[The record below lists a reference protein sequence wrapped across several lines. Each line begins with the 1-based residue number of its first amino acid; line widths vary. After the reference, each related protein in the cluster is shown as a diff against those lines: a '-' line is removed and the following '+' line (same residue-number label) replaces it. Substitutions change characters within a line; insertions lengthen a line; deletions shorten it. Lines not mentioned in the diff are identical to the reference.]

1 MTMMLYADTTPLTQ
15 AIAKGGESQVI
26 AETLKLLGQRNLK
39 AAKVAGRVGIDA
51 LWGAGDP
58 VALAPLAASGL
69 ITDWMRALPIGGEP
83 GDEQRARLA
92 PATPLVQAFMAA
104 QAAVAKGMPD
114 EKPKLPDPLEP
125 MEISGGKT
133 VHQALTDAFDARDV
147 EAMRR
152 ILLGLFATGAD
163 YRSTLEAL
171 YVATRF
177 TYVGAGEPLTWILTA
192 SEILDMAEWGG
203 NNPPFVYWITGL
215 LGGLAK
221 SAPAGDAA
229 RAYAADARHDLAW
242 LRTRLAPPNEASA
255 GKAYQAALTSGDAT
269 AACDATLAA
278 LRAGATPTGVAGAMA
293 LAVAERVAAIP
304 SNDAAGL
311 LANGRALRY
320 IHAVASATRQT
331 QHHDTWP
338 LLYTAAC
345 AVNALGADAP
355 VGLPATPSQP
365 IGGTLGGALLRQVE
379 QQVTTGDSPSAL
391 IAARRYMQV
400 ENSPR
405 AFAGAVGLAAAQTD
419 PAPGGS
425 SAEIMS
431 LVAAALEEY
440 LRLPAAL
447 ASNGQN
453 ALLSA
458 AVRLAT
464 DLRGDHVR
472 ADRVNTAITNAAG
485 ATVGQN

>member
-15 AIAKGGESQVI
+15 AIAQGDESQVI

-51 LWGAGDP
+51 LWGAGEPTTLAP
-58 VALAPLAASGL
+58 VASSGR
-69 ITDWMRALPIGGEP
+69 IADWMRALPLSGEP
-83 GDEQRARLA
+83 GDEQRARLGA
-92 PATPLVQAFMAA
+92 ATPLIQAFMAA
-104 QAAVAKGMPD
+104 QTAVARGMPD
-114 EKPKLPDPLEP
+114 EKPALPDPLEP
-125 MEISGGKT
+125 MEISGGRT
-133 VHQALTDAFDARDV
+133 VHQALTEAFDARDV
-147 EAMRR
+147 TAMRR

-177 TYVGAGEPLTWILTA
+177 TYAGAGEPLTWILTG

-203 NNPPFVYWITGL
+203 NSPPFIYWITGL
-215 LGGLAK
+215 LGGLGK
-221 SAPAGDAA
+221 SDEPGDRG
-229 RAYAADARHDLAW
+229 RAYASDPKHDLTW
-242 LRTRLAPPNEASA
+242 LATRLSPPNDAPA
-255 GKAYQAALTSGDAT
+255 GKAYQAALTSGDAN

-278 LRAGATPTGVAGAMA
+278 LRAGATPTGIAGAMA
-293 LAVAERVAAIP
+293 LAVAERVSAIP
-304 SNDAAGL
+304 TGDTAGL
-311 LANGRALRY
+311 LASGRALRY
-320 IHAVASATRQT
+320 IHAVGSATRQT

-345 AVNALGADAP
+345 AVNALGAQSP

-365 IGGTLGGALLRQVE
+365 IGGTLGGALLRQME
-379 QQVTTGDSPSAL
+379 QQVATGDSPSAL

-405 AFAGAVGLAAAQTD
+405 AFAGVVGLATAQTD
-419 PAPGGS
+419 PTPGS
-425 SAEIMS
+425 ASAEIMS

-447 ASNGQN
+447 ANNGQN

-464 DLRGDHVR
+464 DLRGDHAR
-472 ADRVNTAITNAAG
+472 ADRVNNAIANAVG
-485 ATVGQN
+485 ATAQN